1 MKHNTVDTKA
11 QMVRSNSS
19 PREIALDVILAVLED
34 KAFSHIALREALE
47 AHEELPV
54 RDRGLVTRLTEG
66 TIEHMIQL
74 DAILNDYASIKV
86 SKMKPL
92 IRNLLRMTAYQ
103 ILYMDRIP
111 DAAAINEAVK
121 IAKKHKFQG
130 LSGFVNGVSRSIARN
145 RDQILAGLND
155 PDKTPLFV
163 RYCLPEWLFQY
174 LDHMYGRTEA
184 CRIAEYYISGDNV
197 NYVRFRDGHTE
208 EMKGNISD
216 SEAFK
221 QGEIT
226 VQDYASQ
233 QVGMIADPKP
243 GDLVV
248 DVCAAPGGKSCHAAA
263 LLNGTGMVDARD
275 LSSEK
280 VRMIDENIRRLG
292 LSNIRTKVWDARIP
306 DESLI
311 QTDGSGKADI
321 VLCDLPCSGLGII
334 GKKPDIRYSVSLEDI
349 KSLQQLQREILK
361 TAVCY
366 VKPGG
371 KLLYSTCTLTRE
383 ENEDNA
389 AWIETELGLQKVK
402 EIKFLPGNPS
412 DGFFISEFIKK

>member
-11 QMVRSNSS
+11 QAVRCNTS
-19 PREIALDVILAVLED
+19 PREIALNVILAVLED
-34 KAFSHIALREALE
+34 KTFSHIALREALE
-47 AHEELPV
+47 AHEGLPV

-66 TIEHMIQL
+66 TIEYMIQL

-103 ILYMDRIP
+103 ILYMNRIP

-130 LSGFVNGVSRSIARN
+130 LSGFVNGVSRNIARN
-145 RDQILAGLND
+145 REQILAGLDD

-174 LDHMYGRTEA
+174 LDRMYGKAEA
-184 CRIAEYYISGDNV
+184 CRIADYYISGDNV

-208 EMKGNISD
+208 EMKGSISD
-216 SEAFK
+216 SDAFK

-233 QVGMIADPKP
+233 QVGILADPKP

-275 LSSEK
+275 ISSDK
-280 VRMIDENIRRLG
+280 VRMIEENIRRLG
-292 LSNIRTKVWDARIP
+292 LTNIRTKVWDARIL
-306 DESLI
+306 DKDLI
-311 QTDGSGKADI
+311 HADGSGKADI

-334 GKKPDIRYSVSLEDI
+334 GKKPDIRYSVSLQDI
-349 KSLQQLQREILK
+349 KSLQQLQREILS
-361 TAVCY
+361 TAVRY
-366 VKPGG
+366 IKPGG
-371 KLLYSTCTLTRE
+371 KLLYSTCTLTKE

-389 AWIETELGLQKVK
+389 AWIEMELGLKKVK